1 MKGRVIYKARSDKKD
16 PMKITSYFKILICLI
31 LLAIPS
37 VGYAKTVRIAVMPWK
52 VNSSEDM
59 EFVKNAVADMLSSR
73 LGSKDSIELIRPD
86 AVKEALGDKKALSE
100 SSAIEAGKKLKAD
113 YVLSGSL
120 TVIGTAVSM
129 DASLLEVSSAA
140 STPLYSKASGL
151 DSVVGLIDKLSED
164 VLVATGLKQPVP
176 SPLPK
181 AEAKETLTARSE
193 AKDVAHR
200 PEAESYIV
208 KPTEDA
214 KKPVLWKS
222 APIEGLFKAAI
233 SVDLDNDNVKEIVL
247 LSEKSIIIAKKD
259 GDALKSVKELKE
271 SGHGEF
277 FAASAI
283 DTDNDGREELYI
295 SRIENERASGLAI
308 EFKDND
314 YRVVSKDIPFM
325 MRTVEGEKGPV
336 LIGQRFRKS
345 DGLFGPLVSLEKKG
359 SSIVEKGPYPVAL
372 TRKADIYRFDSVD
385 LTGDGIAELLS
396 LDDRGYL
403 HIYKK
408 GANEKWE
415 EAAKSVDYFGGTL
428 NYIRFGSDQPGVVE
442 QEPISIEGRFFH
454 ADLNNDG
461 KIEVVIKKN
470 TPGGLGRSAERASSY
485 KSGEVV
491 SLSWDEKAFALVAE
505 NWRTKEIGGYVSDFF
520 VEDFDGDGSPEVV
533 LLVVEGTEKLFG
545 TPKSYILSLR
555 LSI

>member
-1 MKGRVIYKARSDKKD
+1 MKL
-16 PMKITSYFKILICLI
+16 TSYIKTLICLI

-37 VGYAKTVRIAVMPWK
+37 AGYAKTLRIALMPWK
-52 VNSSEDM
+52 VNSSEEM

-73 LGSKDSIELIRPD
+73 LGSKETIEIIRPE
-86 AVKEALGDKKALSE
+86 AVKEALGEKKALNE

-120 TVIGTAVSM
+120 TVIGAAVSM
-129 DASLLEVSSAA
+129 DASLVNVATA
-140 STPLYSKASGL
+140 VSTPLYSKASGL
-151 DSVVGLIDKLSED
+151 ASVVGLIDQLSED
-164 VLVATGLKQPVP
+164 VLVATGLKQPVAP
-176 SPLPK
+176 PLPK
-181 AEAKETLTARSE
+181 AEAKETLAAKNE

-214 KKPVLWKS
+214 KRPVLWKS
-222 APIEGLFKAAI
+222 APIEGLFKAAV
-233 SVDLDNDNVKEIVL
+233 SADLDNDDVKEIVL
-247 LSEKSIIIAKKD
+247 LSGKSIIIARRD

-277 FAASAI
+277 FAASVI
-283 DTDNDGREELYI
+283 DADNDGVEELYI
-295 SRIENERASGLAI
+295 SRIEDERASGLSI
-308 EFKDND
+308 EFREGD

-325 MRTVEGEKGPV
+325 MRTVDGEKGPV

-345 DGLFGPLVSLEKKG
+345 DGIYGPLVALEKKG
-359 SSIVEKGPYPVAL
+359 GAVNEKGIYPVAL
-372 TRKADIYRFDSVD
+372 PRRADIYRFDSID
-385 LTGDGIAELLS
+385 LTGDGVAELLT

-408 GANEKWE
+408 GVNEKWE
-415 EAAKSVDYFGGTL
+415 ETAKSVDWFGGTL
-428 NYIRFGSDQPGVVE
+428 NYVRFGSDQPGVAE
-442 QEPISIEGRFFH
+442 AEPVSIEGRFFH

-461 KIEVVIKKN
+461 KAEVVIKKN

-491 SLSWDEKAFALVAE
+491 SLSWDEKAMSLVAE

-520 VEDFDGDGSPEVV
+520 VGDLDKDGSPEVV